1 MNNIDA
7 SKEQPTPILVVIS
20 GPSGVGKDA
29 VLNRMRE
36 LGSRQYFTV
45 TATTRSLRPG
55 ETDGVD
61 YCFVTKE
68 MFQQMIEHDELLEWA
83 EVYGNYYGS
92 PKSQIRDNLS
102 LGRNVILKIDIQ
114 GAAAVRDMLPQALSI
129 FIAPPSFSELERRLR
144 ERMTESPDELALRL
158 RIAEQEI
165 QESSKFDYI
174 VTNRNGKIDDA
185 VSEIERII
193 DKEERRTPPRIVSL

>member
-1 MNNIDA
+1 MKNSEP
-7 SKEQPTPILVVIS
+7 SKEQPTSLLVVIS

-29 VLNRMRE
+29 VLNRMAE

-45 TATTRSLRPG
+45 TTTTRSLRPG

-61 YCFVTKE
+61 YYFVTKE
-68 MFQQMIEHDELLEWA
+68 MFQQMVEDDELLEWA

-114 GAAAVRDMLPQALSI
+114 GAAAVREKLPRALSI
-129 FIAPPSFSELERRLR
+129 FLAPPSFSEMERRLR

-158 RIAEQEI
+158 RTAKQEM
-165 QESSKFDYI
+165 QESSKFDYV
-174 VTNRNGKIDDA
+174 VTNQNGKIDDA

-193 DKEERRTPPRIVSL
+193 EKEQHRTPPRIVSL

>member
-1 MNNIDA
+1 MSHHPTTGMFVLYT
-7 SKEQPTPILVVIS
+7 SKVPCP
-20 GPSGVGKDA
+20 
-29 VLNRMRE
+29 
-36 LGSRQYFTV
+36 RQYITV
-45 TATTRSLRPG
+45 TTTTRSPRPG

-68 MFQQMIEHDELLEWA
+68 TFQQMVENDELLEWA

-114 GAAAVRDMLPQALSI
+114 GAAAVREKLPQALSI
-129 FIAPPSFSELERRLR
+129 FLAPPNFSELERRLR

-158 RIAEQEI
+158 KTAKQEM
-165 QESSKFDYI
+165 QEASKFDYI
-174 VTNRNGKIDDA
+174 VLNRNGKIDDA
-185 VSEIERII
+185 VGKIEGII
-193 DKEERRTPPRIVSL
+193 EKEERRTPPRIVSL

>member
-1 MNNIDA
+1 MNNTEA
-7 SKEQPTPILVVIS
+7 SKEQPTPLLIVIS

-29 VLNRMRE
+29 VLNRMAE
-36 LGSRQYFTV
+36 LGSRQYFTI

-55 ETDGVD
+55 EKSCVD
-61 YCFVTKE
+61 YFFVTKE
-68 MFQQMIEHDELLEWA
+68 KFQQMIENDELLEWA
-83 EVYGNYYGS
+83 EIFGNYYGS
-92 PKSQIRDNLS
+92 PKSQIRDHLS

-193 DKEERRTPPRIVSL
+193 EKEERRTPPRIVSL